1 MGLFIILVVILI
13 AGYFYYAKTK
23 STDSLERKKRLF
35 KNSFYLLIIITI
47 ALALSGRISWII
59 AAVTALI
66 PIAKFIFL
74 FLWRGLPF
82 IQIWMRS
89 RRFKEDKNTS
99 SQKNNALTESEALE
113 ILGLEPGSSD
123 EQIIQAHR
131 ELMQKIHP
139 DRGGNNYMA
148 TKLNLARDLLLGKK
162 D

>member
-1 MGLFIILVVILI
+1 
-13 AGYFYYAKTK
+13 
-23 STDSLERKKRLF
+23 
-35 KNSFYLLIIITI
+35 
-47 ALALSGRISWII
+47 
-59 AAVTALI
+59 
-66 PIAKFIFL
+66 
-74 FLWRGLPF
+74 
-82 IQIWMRS
+82 MRS

>member
-1 MGLFIILVVILI
+1 
-13 AGYFYYAKTK
+13 
-23 STDSLERKKRLF
+23 
-35 KNSFYLLIIITI
+35 
-47 ALALSGRISWII
+47 
-59 AAVTALI
+59 
-66 PIAKFIFL
+66 
-74 FLWRGLPF
+74 
-82 IQIWMRS
+82 MRS

-99 SQKNNALTESEALE
+99 SQKNNAITESEALE